1 MARGGGGRL
10 DALPSLPGSPLVVE
24 VAPPLEL
31 LPRAALTI
39 THADL
44 NTVLE
49 ALSCGGPMVAI
60 PIANDQSGVA
70 ARLAWSGCSAVVP
83 LKQVSVSRLR
93 PAIDRD
99 WSDPSYRGNAHRLQ
113 QAITTGMPVP

>member
-1 MARGGGGRL
+1 MALGGGSRL
-10 DALPSLPGSPLVVE
+10 DALPSLPGWPLVVE

-70 ARLAWSGCSAVVP
+70 ARLAWS
-83 LKQVSVSRLR
+83 
-93 PAIDRD
+93 
-99 WSDPSYRGNAHRLQ
+99 DPSYRGNAHRLQ